1 MPEDQPAFWR
11 FCRYLLKADTQI
23 LQTEIRHTQGE
34 YVHEPILTP
43 VVPSVS
49 PAPLVKLSEIIAQ
62 FTADHI
68 QANRWQAKTQTDNAA
83 MFRDF
88 TEIVGDVTVDNLTK
102 EVVRQYRQV
111 IRKLPPNRTKQVR
124 YRSLNISQ
132 ILELTDVAPMSV
144 CRINKHLTL
153 IGQLCKWAI
162 NQGYLASNPASGMQ
176 LPTEKRPQEARSP
189 FTGEELKRIF
199 LSPEFS
205 ATSCGTQPRSS
216 YMYWLPIL
224 GLHTGA
230 LLEELA
236 QLTTSDVREVDGV
249 WIIDINRE
257 DGRRG
262 MTSSNWF
269 ARYLTRRKITGHENP
284 TMSYGLYGKAL
295 RPEVQFEYLK
305 QIDFGVDLLSLKDIW
320 PTLMNR

>member
-1 MPEDQPAFWR
+1 
-11 FCRYLLKADTQI
+11 
-23 LQTEIRHTQGE
+23 
-34 YVHEPILTP
+34 
-43 VVPSVS
+43 
-49 PAPLVKLSEIIAQ
+49 
-62 FTADHI
+62 
-68 QANRWQAKTQTDNAA
+68 
-83 MFRDF
+83 
-88 TEIVGDVTVDNLTK
+88 
-102 EVVRQYRQV
+102 
-111 IRKLPPNRTKQVR
+111 
-124 YRSLNISQ
+124 
-132 ILELTDVAPMSV
+132 
-144 CRINKHLTL
+144 
-153 IGQLCKWAI
+153 
-162 NQGYLASNPASGMQ
+162 MQ

-262 MTSSNWF
+262 MTASNWF